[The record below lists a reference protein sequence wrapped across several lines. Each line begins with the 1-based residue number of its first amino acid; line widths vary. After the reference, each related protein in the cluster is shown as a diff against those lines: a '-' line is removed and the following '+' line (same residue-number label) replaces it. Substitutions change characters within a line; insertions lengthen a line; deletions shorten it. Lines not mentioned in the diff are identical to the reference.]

1 MSICYNQQPKQ
12 KKRGTTIKL
21 YHGTDN
27 PNFKLHPIKKGTGYH
42 PGAGPVE
49 FLGSSLTGS
58 REVASSY
65 GNNII
70 ETEFVPNKA
79 KKFSSLK
86 SLKNNII
93 KVFGLPTSGQNL
105 GEYYRDIADSYK
117 AKLLVEGFDSVI
129 FPEGLKASTNEKV
142 AITVIPLS
150 EDFYNHPKTLD
161 RTQLVNLKLTAEQ
174 EGI

>member
-1 MSICYNQQPKQ
+1 MHSYKASKGSFEKYRNIKKQQTTKQ
-12 KKRGTTIKL
+12 NAMKL

-27 PNFKLHPIKKGTGYH
+27 PNFKLQPVKEGAGYH

-49 FLGSSLTGS
+49 FLGSSFTDS

-65 GNNII
+65 GKNII
-70 ETEFVPNKA
+70 ETEFVPNRP
-79 KKFSSLK
+79 KKFNSLK

-117 AKLLVEGFDSVI
+117 AKLLAEGFDSVI
-129 FPEGLKASTNEKV
+129 FSEGLKASTNEKV
-142 AITVIPLS
+142 ATTVIPLS
-150 EDFYNHPKTLD
+150 KDFYNHREILD
-161 RTQLVNLKLTAEQ
+161 K
-174 EGI
+174 